1 MTHSNYVCYWFCID
15 TLTMQY
21 DNCDTPSQS
30 QPADKLL
37 PSSQKEALNIPTD
50 YHTVVDPVFN

>member
-1 MTHSNYVCYWFCID
+1 
-15 TLTMQY
+15 MQY

-37 PSSQKEALNIPTD
+37 PSAQKEALNIPTD